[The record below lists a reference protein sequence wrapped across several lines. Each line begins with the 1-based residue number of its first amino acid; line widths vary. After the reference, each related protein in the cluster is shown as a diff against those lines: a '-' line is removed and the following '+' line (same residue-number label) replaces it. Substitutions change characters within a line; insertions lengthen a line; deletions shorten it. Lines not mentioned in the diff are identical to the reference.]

1 MSVSSV
7 SGTSTTTNS
16 SATSNYT
23 LGTDAFLQ
31 ILVAQLKNQN
41 PLNPAEPQ
49 DFVAELAQLSSVEQL
64 TNISKAMDGLKE
76 ITGNSTAG
84 TWVSSIGKSM
94 NVLDVY
100 LSEGD
105 YVTFSPDDDFDQ
117 ITLTLENQADE
128 TTKTVTLSSTDPL
141 IYTVEDSESYKITG
155 LTAKKGGGQVDVA
168 VNVYRIIRG
177 VQIADSG
184 VQLVAG
190 DGRMYPAS
198 DVKLITQ

>member
-16 SATSNYT
+16 SAASNYT
-23 LGTDAFLQ
+23 LETDAFLQ

-84 TWVSSIGKSM
+84 AWVSSIGKSM

-105 YVTFSPDDDFDQ
+105 YVTFSPDGDFDQ

-141 IYTVEDSESYKITG
+141 IYTVEDSEFYKITG
-155 LTAKKGGGQVDVA
+155 LAAEKGGRQVDVA
-168 VNVYRIIRG
+168 VNAYRIIRG